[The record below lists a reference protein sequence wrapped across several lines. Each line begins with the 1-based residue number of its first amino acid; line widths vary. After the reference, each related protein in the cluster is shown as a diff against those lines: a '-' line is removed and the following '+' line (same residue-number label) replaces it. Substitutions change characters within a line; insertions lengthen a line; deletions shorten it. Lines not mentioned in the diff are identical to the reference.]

1 MVNDPLR
8 KVGKIRN
15 HGYPV
20 AHKDQ
25 SKLKIVDSNIG
36 WFDWNNDNL
45 VSFIEW

>member
-1 MVNDPLR
+1 VET
-8 KVGKIRN
+8 IRN

-36 WFDWNNDNL
+36 
-45 VSFIEW
+45 